1 MLVLG
6 DYGKRLTCLDVITAV
21 NETLLDISATRSRH
35 CYPTLAARTLHTC
48 ICELGSFVFGFG
60 YSEVFL
66 AYYLVLD
73 EYLGTC
79 IVALST
85 FVVDARTLYGV
96 AVGKLHSG

>member
-1 MLVLG
+1 MLVLR

-21 NETLLDISATRSRH
+21 NETLLDVSATRSRH
-35 CYPTLAARTLHTC
+35 SYPTLAACSLHTC
-48 ICELGSFVFGFG
+48 ICELGSFVFGLG
-60 YSEVFL
+60 NSKVFL

-79 IVALST
+79 IIALST
-85 FVVDARTLYGV
+85 LVVDARTLYGV